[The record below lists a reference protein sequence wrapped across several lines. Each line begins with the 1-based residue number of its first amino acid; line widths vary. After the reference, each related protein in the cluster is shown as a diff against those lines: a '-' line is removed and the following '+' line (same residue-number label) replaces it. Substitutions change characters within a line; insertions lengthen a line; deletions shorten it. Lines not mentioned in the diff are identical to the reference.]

1 MATIY
6 HQVWINA
13 PVAKVY
19 DALSTAEGISNW
31 WDKQTAVETATGQVL
46 EHNPGP
52 MHGVVKLKV
61 LELVPDKHKS
71 GSASAPIPKP
81 VRVPH
86 GRARIFVL
94 TSTREATSPAC
105 PASAK
110 METAFQSWIFARSAM
125 TSTANISDT
134 TTSLGG
140 VFCKNLKSGA
150 SRGIGAADKATR
162 PNGGGDE
169 DSAM

>member
-19 DALSTAEGISNW
+19 EALSTAEGISNW

-61 LELVPDKHKS
+61 LELVPDKHIEWECISTHPKTS
-71 GSASAPIPKP
+71 PGSAWTGTHIRFDLYERGNVAGLS
-81 VRVPH
+81 
-86 GRARIFVL
+86 GFGQDGDRISVL
-94 TSTREATSPAC
+94 DFRQIGYDEHSEY
-105 PASAK
+105 
-110 METAFQSWIFARSAM
+110 FGYNNFAWGCVLQELKKWCESRYRRS
-125 TSTANISDT
+125 
-134 TTSLGG
+134 
-140 VFCKNLKSGA
+140 
-150 SRGIGAADKATR
+150 
-162 PNGGGDE
+162 
-169 DSAM
+169 